1 MKEDMHKDSLPGAML
16 YLFFSFWFNKSQEF
30 SWKAY
35 MEILYK
41 SMDDLVVK

>member
-1 MKEDMHKDSLPGAML
+1 MKEDMCKDSLPGARL
-16 YLFFSFWFNKSQEF
+16 YLFFCFWFNKSQEF

-35 MEILYK
+35 MENLGK